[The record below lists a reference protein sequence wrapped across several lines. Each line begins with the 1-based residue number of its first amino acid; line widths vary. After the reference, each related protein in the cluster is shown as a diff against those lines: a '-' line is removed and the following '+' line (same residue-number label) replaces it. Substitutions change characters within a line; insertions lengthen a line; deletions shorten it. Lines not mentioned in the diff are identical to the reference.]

1 MLMKRKS
8 KSRDSMER
16 RSSRSLKLVRR
27 ARAGRGRKAAA
38 GVTEEGGR
46 VVTGRRQEGKG
57 VREWQ

>member
-1 MLMKRKS
+1 
-8 KSRDSMER
+8 MER
-16 RSSRSLKLVRR
+16 RSSRLLKLVRR